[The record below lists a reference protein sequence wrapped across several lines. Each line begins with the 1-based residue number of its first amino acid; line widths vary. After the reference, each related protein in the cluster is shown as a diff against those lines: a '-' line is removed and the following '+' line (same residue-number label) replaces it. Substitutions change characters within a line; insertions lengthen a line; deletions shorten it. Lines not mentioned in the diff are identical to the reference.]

1 MPTYEYQCKAC
12 GKEFELEQRIT
23 EKPIKKC
30 PSCGKFQ
37 VRRLI
42 SNTSFVLRGGGW
54 YSDGYHGSGS
64 EKKASVGT
72 AGESSSKSS
81 DTGSDANSTTAT
93 KAKTASSK
101 TKK

>member
-1 MPTYEYQCKAC
+1 MPTYDYHCKAC

-23 EKPIKKC
+23 ENPIKKC

-54 YSDGYHGSGS
+54 YSDGYHGSGGD
-64 EKKASVGT
+64 KKTSAGT
-72 AGESSSKSS
+72 ASESSS
-81 DTGSDANSTTAT
+81 TGSDATSTTST
-93 KAKTASSK
+93 KSKTASSG